1 MAYNGLNEFILTLES
16 KNQLIRIKEYVNPEL
31 EIAEI
36 TDRISKSKLQ
46 NKALL
51 FENNGTNF
59 PLLIN
64 AYGSEERVCLA
75 LNTDK
80 FSSIE
85 EEINSII
92 DNLLSPANSFKSKL
106 KTLGLLKRVSSYFPK
121 ISKRKAP
128 CQEVI
133 YNNPDLAM
141 LPVLKCWP
149 FDGGKFIT
157 LPVVNTKDPVT
168 SVRNAG
174 MYRMQVMG
182 AAETGMHWH
191 LHKTGARHFTEYLK
205 QKKKIPIAVVL
216 GGDPVYAYCASA
228 PLPDGIDEYM
238 LAGFLRKKSVQLVR
252 CVTQEIEVP
261 SDADIVIEGYV
272 DPMEPLVNEGPFGD
286 HTGFYSL
293 PDNYPKFHVT
303 CITSRKNAVYP
314 ATIVGVP
321 PQEDFWLIKAS
332 ERIFMPLMQKA
343 GLPEVIDISMPD
355 YGVAHNLVIVQ
366 IKNEYPG
373 QAQKVAHSLWGMGQM
388 MLNKV
393 LIITD
398 KNPQNENEVYKSIL
412 ENADFSKNMFF
423 SSGPMDALEHAGN
436 TFAYGGK
443 LAIDNTSKS
452 ISKSEKWT
460 IEQQDKIRNFC
471 KESNEIFEVN
481 SFLLQ
486 YKIILIEVENSV
498 SFNNEL
504 FLKNFSSEKIIPYCL
519 ILCDKGL
526 PINNKD
532 LILWHCLANVDP
544 TRDIKKLMINSDSIV
559 IIDGTSKPHIKNP
572 WPNPVYSDKNTIE
585 KVDLNWKKYGF
596 TDFEISPSQIIHNL
610 LTNEGFEKLK

>member
-1 MAYNGLNEFILTLES
+1 MAYNGLNEFVLALES

-31 EIAEI
+31 EITEI
-36 TDRISKSKLQ
+36 ADRISKSKLQ

-64 AYGSEERVCLA
+64 AYGSEERVCFA
-75 LNTDK
+75 LNADK
-80 FSSIE
+80 FSTIE
-85 EEINSII
+85 SEINTII
-92 DNLLSPANSFKSKL
+92 DSLLAPANSLKAKL

-128 CQEVI
+128 CQEVV
-133 YNNPDLAM
+133 YNNPDLSM
-141 LPVLKCWP
+141 LPILKCWP

-168 SVRNAG
+168 GVRNAG
-174 MYRMQVMG
+174 MYRMQVFS
-182 AAETGMHWH
+182 AKETGMHWH
-191 LHKTGARHFTEYLK
+191 LHKTGARHFAEYLK
-205 QKKKIPIAVVL
+205 QKKKIPIAVIL

-238 LAGFLRKKSVQLVR
+238 LAGFLRKKSVKLVK
-252 CVTQEIEVP
+252 CLTQDIEVP
-261 SDADIVIEGYV
+261 ADADIVIEGYV
-272 DPMEPLVNEGPFGD
+272 DPMESLVNEGPFGD

-293 PDNYPKFHVT
+293 PDNYPKFHIT

-314 ATIVGVP
+314 TTIVGVP
-321 PQEDFWLIKAS
+321 PQEDYWLIKAS

-343 GLPEVIDISMPD
+343 SLPEVIDISMPD

-398 KNPQNENEVYKSIL
+398 KNPHNENEVYKSIL
-412 ENADFSKNMFF
+412 ENTDFSKNMFF

-443 LAIDNTSKS
+443 LAIDDTCKLVSSN
-452 ISKSEKWT
+452 EKWT
-460 IEQQDKIRNFC
+460 IEQQQKTIDFC
-471 KESNEIFEVN
+471 KASNDVFEIN
-481 SFLLQ
+481 KFLLE
-486 YKIILIEVENSV
+486 YRILLIEVESSININV
-498 SFNNEL
+498 NDFLNN
-504 FLKNFSSEKIIPYCL
+504 FISINIVPSCL

-526 PINNKD
+526 PITNKD
-532 LILWHCLANVDP
+532 LILWHCLANIDP
-544 TRDIKKLMINSDSIV
+544 VRDIKKQMLNSSSIV

-572 WPNPVYSDKNTIE
+572 WPNPVYSDKETIARI
-585 KVDLNWKKYGF
+585 DLKWKNYGF
-596 TDFEISPSQIIHNL
+596 SDFEISPSQTIHNL
-610 LTNEGFEKLK
+610 VTNEGFEKLK

>member
-1 MAYNGLNEFILTLES
+1 MAYNGLNEFILALES
-16 KNQLIRIKEYVNPEL
+16 KNQLVRIKEFVNPEL
-31 EIAEI
+31 ELAEI
-36 TDRISKSKLQ
+36 TDRISKSKIQ

-64 AYGSEERVCLA
+64 AYGSEERVCMA

-80 FSSIE
+80 FSTIE
-85 EEINSII
+85 DEINSII
-92 DNLLSPANSFKSKL
+92 DNLLLPANSFKSKL

-133 YNNPDLAM
+133 YANPDLSI
-141 LPVLKCWP
+141 LPILKCWP

-157 LPVVNTKDPVT
+157 LPVVNTKDPLT
-168 SVRNAG
+168 SIRNAG
-174 MYRMQVMG
+174 MYRMQVFG
-182 AAETGMHWH
+182 TKETGMHWH

-205 QKKKIPIAVVL
+205 QKKKIPIAVIL

-238 LAGFLRKKSVQLVR
+238 LAGFLRKKSVQLVK
-252 CVTQEIEVP
+252 CITQDIEVP

-272 DPMEPLVNEGPFGD
+272 DPMESLVNEGPFGD

-314 ATIVGVP
+314 TTIVGIP
-321 PQEDFWLIKAS
+321 PQEDYWLIKAS
-332 ERIFMPLMQKA
+332 ERVFLPLMQKA
-343 GLPEVIDISMPD
+343 GLPEVIDMSMPD

-366 IKNEYPG
+366 IKNEYRG

-398 KNPQNENEVYKSIL
+398 KSPKNEDDIYKSIL
-412 ENADFSKNMFF
+412 ENADFIKNMFF

-436 TFAYGGK
+436 QFAFGGK
-443 LAIDNTSKS
+443 LAIDNTYSN
-452 ISKSEKWT
+452 SEI
-460 IEQQDKIRNFC
+460 IEGWNQDKQKIIINFC
-471 KESNEIFEVN
+471 NEKKEIINVN
-481 SFLLQ
+481 SFLLN
-486 YKIILIEVENSV
+486 YRILLVQVENSEG
-498 SFNNEL
+498 FNSEL
-504 FLKNFSSEKIIPYCL
+504 FLKEIIDNNIFPTSL
-519 ILCDKGL
+519 IICDKGL
-526 PINNKD
+526 PDTKE
-532 LILWHCLANVDP
+532 LILWHCLANIDP
-544 TRDIKKLMINSDSIV
+544 SRDVKIKQFDLNPIV
-559 IIDGTSKPHIKNP
+559 IIDCTSKPHTKNP
-572 WPNPVYSDKNTIE
+572 WPNPVYSDKETISV
-585 KVDLNWKKYGF
+585 VDSKWLKYGF
-596 TDFEISPSQIIHNL
+596 SEFEKSPSQIIHNL
-610 LTNEGFEKLK
+610 ITNEGFEKKS